1 MVRRLIPAVLGIA
14 LATAHPG
21 AAGPFSTPMAQ
32 AAAGDTTRVQL
43 GPAAGGTSAFVAWPA
58 SSKPA
63 PAVIVVHEWWGLNG
77 QIRGIAR
84 RLAQEGYVV
93 IVPDLYRGPVAG
105 DMELAHEL
113 SRGLDEDR
121 ALGDLAQAAA
131 WLRGQSRV
139 QRDRIG
145 VIGFCMGGRLSQL
158 LALRDPAL
166 RAAVMFYGRPEADPA
181 RLASLRAPLLAHFGG
196 EDRGIGSEQVDALR
210 AGLAKAG
217 KAVDVYVYPSAGHAF
232 MNEEGPSYHVE
243 AARHAW
249 ARTLAFLQKQL
260 KR

>member
-1 MVRRLIPAVLGIA
+1 MRRLILAVLGIV
-14 LATAHPG
+14 LATARPA

-32 AAAGDTTRVQL
+32 AAGSDTTRVQL
-43 GPAAGGTSAFVAWPA
+43 GPAVGGTSAFVAWPA
-58 SSKPA
+58 SSKAA

-77 QIRGIAR
+77 QIRGVAR
-84 RLAQEGYVV
+84 RLAREGYVA
-93 IVPDLYRGPVAG
+93 IVPDLYRGQVAG

-131 WLRGQSRV
+131 WLRGQPRV

-158 LALRDPAL
+158 LPLREPAL
-166 RAAVMFYGRPEADPA
+166 AAAVMFYGRPETDPTH
-181 RLASLRAPLLAHFGG
+181 LATIRAPLQAHFGG
-196 EDRGIGSEQVDALR
+196 EDRGISAEQVEALR
-210 AGLAKAG
+210 SGLTKAG
-217 KAVDVYVYPSAGHAF
+217 KPVEVYVYPSAGHAF
-232 MNEEGPSYHVE
+232 MNEERPSYHAE

-249 ARTLAFLQKQL
+249 ARTLAFLQKHL